1 MISSRILPLAVFLS
15 IAIFNVSARAQ
26 NTKNDEAA
34 AALREKAYALLESV
48 AGQLGTLQSAEN
60 RARIGA
66 NIVDSLWTHDEKLAR
81 SVLLQVEADIRS
93 ELQKLAPI
101 SVNDTAHHVVFKLR
115 AETVERLAKHDA
127 EAALTFLK
135 ATDITSEDMAKYA
148 PFNTEVFEL
157 QLAQKLVAANPEA
170 AVKLAVESLDK
181 GLHGE
186 LFRLLRRLNKKD
198 RSSAQVLY
206 KEIVKKLETADFMTG
221 WDTRTFVGNLTQLFR
236 PPAVDAATYRELI
249 SNLVSRALNNGCA
262 ENLAA
267 RDERR
272 GYCTWL
278 VNEVPELEKF
288 DSRAARL
295 KHWDTIPV
303 KNYEAGTAFFELG
316 EVLLEGT
323 TEEVL
328 AVAAKNPEY
337 AQPLYWNLIGRAQ
350 EAGDF
355 EQVRKLADTYV
366 TDPEARK
373 SLLDQLSQF
382 EKKMTPAP
390 LSAEKMEEELNKVPI
405 EQRGMFLIDV
415 ASKVGP
421 SDQKLALKLL
431 DRANDLIETM
441 KPNKEQTNAQIRL
454 AVTYCFEKN
463 ERCMGVMES
472 LVPRLNA
479 LVDVAARLDGYDAN
493 YLRDGEW
500 NMSANGAVGELLTN
514 LSNNAA
520 PFAWY
525 DFDRAVSLASR
536 FDRQEIRMMAHVKLA
551 QGILAGR
558 PKRAPISYTRF

>member
-1 MISSRILPLAVFLS
+1 MISSRILPLALLLS

-26 NTKNDEAA
+26 NTKNDEAT

-48 AGQLGTLQSAEN
+48 AGQIGTLQSAEN

-66 NIVDSLWTHDEKLAR
+66 NIADALWTHDEKLAR
-81 SVLLQVEADIRS
+81 SVLLQVEADITS
-93 ELQKLAPI
+93 ELQKLMPR
-101 SVNDTAHHVVFKLR
+101 SPDDTAHHVMLKLR
-115 AETVERLAKHDA
+115 ADTVERLAKHDA

-135 ATDITSEDMAKYA
+135 ATEIRSEDRQKYA
-148 PFNTEVFEL
+148 PFDTDIIEME
-157 QLAQKLVAANPEA
+157 LAQKLVADHPEA
-170 AVKLAVESLDK
+170 AVKLAVENLDN
-181 GLHGE
+181 GLNGE

-198 RSSAQVLY
+198 RDSAQVLY
-206 KEIVKKLETADFMTG
+206 RAIVKKLEPAEMND
-221 WDTRTFVGNLTQLFR
+221 WDTRIFVAHLTQLFR
-236 PPAVDAATYRELI
+236 PPAADAATYRELV
-249 SNLVSRALNNGCA
+249 SGLVARALDNGCA
-262 ENLAA
+262 DKLAEN
-267 RDERR
+267 DERR
-272 GYCTWL
+272 SYCAWL

-295 KHWDTIPV
+295 KHWDTGPN
-303 KNYEAGTAFFELG
+303 KNYENGTVFFDLG
-316 EVLLEGT
+316 EVMLEGT

-337 AQPLYWNLIGRAQ
+337 AESLYWNLIGRAQ

-355 EQVRKLADTYV
+355 DQVRKLANTYV

-373 SLLDQLSQF
+373 SLLDQLNQF
-382 EKKMTPAP
+382 EKKMSPAP
-390 LSAEKMEEELNKVPI
+390 LSSEKMEEELNQLPI
-405 EQRGMFLIDV
+405 EQRGMFLISA
-415 ASKVGP
+415 ASRAGS

-431 DRANDLIETM
+431 DRANDLIDTM
-441 KPNKEQTNAQIRL
+441 KPNKEQTAAQINL
-454 AVTYCFEKN
+454 AVTYCFAKN
-463 ERCMGVMES
+463 ERCLGLMES

-479 LVDVAARLDGYDAN
+479 LVDVAARLDGYDTN

-500 NMSANGAVGELLTN
+500 NMSANGAVGELLTR

-525 DFDRAVSLASR
+525 DFDRAVSLAGR

-558 PKRAPISYTRF
+558 PKRQPRAYTGF